1 MRPTA
6 SQNSLSPMAQYLVLM
21 VIFSIGVFGYLMRSV
36 DWLQAIPGD
45 LVDARFNS
53 VILEHLYLWVL
64 GQEPSLW
71 SPGYFYP
78 FEGVLAF
85 SDNHFGSGGVYI
97 LNRWLGLSR
106 EQAFQGWLVA
116 GCVLNFWAT
125 YYALRKLGFSI
136 VSAGAGAFVYAFGL
150 PSLAKEGHAQLTYR
164 LAVPLAFASFYRAL
178 TEKSLADFALATF
191 WCAFQFFCS
200 IYLGIFLLY
209 LLAGTFLAVWI
220 AQGRAL
226 AHGWVEAWQRKQ
238 MKARVLS
245 ALLFAVSIA
254 AVAWLLWKYQAIAAH
269 YGLVRS
275 SNEVMSM
282 LPRPGSYLLADASG
296 LSSWVGSLVT
306 EVPMRHEQQ
315 MFFGLGVWILALAG
329 LSQMRARSAR
339 AGIGKVAL
347 IALLFLVGL
356 TLVIGNVTV
365 YRAILHLPGVGSV
378 RAVSRIALVML
389 LPVGIFVAAAFD
401 WAAKSSTFGSWRRLP
416 LMVVL
421 VALLTAET
429 VAFRTNNTA
438 VRTWVDR
445 QANLRALLPQRLP
458 PDRILFLTGTREPT
472 NPDIDEVDGVI
483 LAQDQRLPTLN
494 GYSGNLPPGY
504 FKPDPCLHFKNRLE
518 AYFAFKPDATRSLD
532 DLSARVVVVSPKP
545 CPSEPWMPGNEA
557 VNPAL
562 ATRIDLA
569 LATSAIANGN
579 LHAEVS
585 ITNHSGGPFV
595 SASTKGPVRLS
606 WRFVPLDAGG
616 GGRDEPDFS
625 SRKELSFKL
634 QDGQTVIE
642 PLVIALPAPGH
653 YRFEVTLVQDGVSFF
668 HALGMPIAQARIDVP

>member
-21 VIFSIGVFGYLMRSV
+21 VIFSLGVFGYLMRSV

-209 LLAGTFLAVWI
+209 LLAGTFLAVWM

-356 TLVIGNVTV
+356 TLVVGNVTV
-365 YRAILHLPGVGSV
+365 YRAILHLPGVGQCG
-378 RAVSRIALVML
+378 R
-389 LPVGIFVAAAFD
+389 
-401 WAAKSSTFGSWRRLP
+401 
-416 LMVVL
+416 
-421 VALLTAET
+421 
-429 VAFRTNNTA
+429 
-438 VRTWVDR
+438 
-445 QANLRALLPQRLP
+445 
-458 PDRILFLTGTREPT
+458 
-472 NPDIDEVDGVI
+472 
-483 LAQDQRLPTLN
+483 
-494 GYSGNLPPGY
+494 
-504 FKPDPCLHFKNRLE
+504 C
-518 AYFAFKPDATRSLD
+518 
-532 DLSARVVVVSPKP
+532 
-545 CPSEPWMPGNEA
+545 
-557 VNPAL
+557 
-562 ATRIDLA
+562 LA
-569 LATSAIANGN
+569 LRS
-579 LHAEVS
+579 
-585 ITNHSGGPFV
+585 
-595 SASTKGPVRLS
+595 
-606 WRFVPLDAGG
+606 
-616 GGRDEPDFS
+616 
-625 SRKELSFKL
+625 
-634 QDGQTVIE
+634 
-642 PLVIALPAPGH
+642 
-653 YRFEVTLVQDGVSFF
+653 
-668 HALGMPIAQARIDVP
+668 

>member
-1 MRPTA
+1 MRPA
-6 SQNSLSPMAQYLVLM
+6 VSQNSLSPTGQYLLLM
-21 VIFSIGVFGYLMRSV
+21 VIFAIGVFGYLMRSV

-71 SPGYFYP
+71 SPRYFYP

-85 SDNHFGSGGVYI
+85 SDNHFGSGGVYV
-97 LNRWLGLSR
+97 LYRWLGLSR
-106 EQAFQGWLVA
+106 EQAFQGWLIA
-116 GCVLNFWAT
+116 GSVLNFWAT

-164 LAVPLAFASFYRAL
+164 LAVPLAFSSFYRAL
-178 TEKSLADFALATF
+178 TEKNLAALALATF

-226 AHGWVEAWQRKQ
+226 VHGWVEAWQRRQ
-238 MKARVLS
+238 SAARVLS
-245 ALLFAVSIA
+245 ALLFAVSIV
-254 AVAWLLWKYQAIAAH
+254 AVAWLLWKYHSFAAH

-275 SNEVMSM
+275 SDEVMSM
-282 LPRPGSYLLADASG
+282 LPRPGSYLLADSSG
-296 LSSWVGSLVT
+296 LTSWVGRLVT
-306 EVPMRHEQQ
+306 EIPMRHEQQ

-329 LSQMRARSAR
+329 LSQIRPRSAR
-339 AGIGKVAL
+339 GGVGQVAL
-347 IALLFLVGL
+347 VSLLFLVGL
-356 TLVIGNVTV
+356 TLLVGNVTA

-389 LPVGIFVAAAFD
+389 LPVGILVAAAFD
-401 WAAKSSTFGSWRRLP
+401 LAAKSSTFGSWRRLP
-416 LMVVL
+416 LMVIL

-429 VAFRTNNTA
+429 VSFHTNNTP
-438 VRTWVDR
+438 VRAWVDR
-445 QANLRALLPQRLP
+445 QANLRALLPQPLR

-504 FKPDPCLHFKNRLE
+504 FKADPCLHFRNRLE
-518 AYFAFKPDATRSLD
+518 AYFGFKPDPTRSLEN
-532 DLSARVVVVSPKP
+532 LAARVVVISPKP
-545 CPSEPWMPGNEA
+545 CPSVPWMPGKEA
-557 VNPAL
+557 VTPAL

-569 LATSAIANGN
+569 LASWAIVNRN
-579 LHAEVS
+579 LHADVS
-585 ITNHSGGPFV
+585 ITNHSGGAFV

-606 WRFVPLDAGG
+606 WRFVPLHANGKA
-616 GGRDEPDFS
+616 RDEPDFS
-625 SRKELSFKL
+625 ARKELSFKL
-634 QDGQTVIE
+634 EDGQSVNE
-642 PLVIALPAPGH
+642 PLDIALPAPGP
-653 YRFEVTLVQDGVSFF
+653 YRFEVTLVQDGVDFF